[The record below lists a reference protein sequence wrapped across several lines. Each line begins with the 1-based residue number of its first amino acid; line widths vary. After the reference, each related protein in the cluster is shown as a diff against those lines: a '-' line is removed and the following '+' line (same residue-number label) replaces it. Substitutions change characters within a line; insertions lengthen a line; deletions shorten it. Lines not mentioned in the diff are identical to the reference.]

1 MMNGCASYHWLERLI
16 PFPESM
22 KRRPCDEGRWK
33 ILKEENTK
41 FNLFELV
48 MDFCGDDI
56 HPCPLLS
63 SYLQLQEKPLRK
75 CEKGKVNKSR
85 MVSGRKFR
93 APTTLYFPNRDDD
106 DTFNMLI
113 FAKSLLGFCS
123 CLCLHSTRSEYKNDG
138 IQQS

>member
-56 HPCPLLS
+56 HPCPVFLS
-63 SYLQLQEKPLRK
+63 PITREAIKEMR
-75 CEKGKVNKSR
+75 KGKSQQESDGEWEKVSCSDNTLLPESR
-85 MVSGRKFR
+85 
-93 APTTLYFPNRDDD
+93 
-106 DTFNMLI
+106 
-113 FAKSLLGFCS
+113 
-123 CLCLHSTRSEYKNDG
+123 
-138 IQQS
+138 